1 MSIVETEQPIRLRE
15 ISKFWPAMS
24 ENELSLVRRHGN
36 IQKKGLSRQ
45 SKVSTR
51 FTRFVNNL

>member
-24 ENELSLVRRHGN
+24 ENSHWFEDTGISK
-36 IQKKGLSRQ
+36 KKGLSRQ

>member
-1 MSIVETEQPIRLRE
+1 MSIVETEQLIRLRE

-24 ENELSLVRRHGN
+24 ENSHWFEDREYP
-36 IQKKGLSRQ
+36 KKGLSRQ
-45 SKVSTR
+45 SEVSTR